1 MLTFDSIHGIVD
13 TENKLYTN
21 LKNVY
26 KIKLIF
32 EIRKVGKM
40 KLGFIGT
47 GNMSS
52 AIMGGIIKKAII
64 PAEEIIGADLFAPG
78 RERVQKQF
86 GIHVTDSN
94 KEVVEKAEVII
105 LSVKPQF
112 YESVINEIKDD
123 IKKDQIVITIAPGK
137 TLAWLS
143 EKFGKDVKLVRTMP
157 NTPAM
162 VGEGMT
168 AACPNEHMTEEEIA
182 YVRTLLESF
191 SRVEIVPERLMDVVV
206 SVSGSSPAYVFVMIE
221 AMADAAVSGGMPRA
235 QAYQFAAQ
243 AVLGSAKMVLDT
255 GKHPGELKD
264 MVCSPAGTTIEAVR
278 TLEERGFRSAIIEAM
293 KVCEE
298 ISKSL

>member
-1 MLTFDSIHGIVD
+1 M
-13 TENKLYTN
+13 
-21 LKNVY
+21 
-26 KIKLIF
+26 
-32 EIRKVGKM
+32 
-40 KLGFIGT
+40 
-47 GNMSS
+47 
-52 AIMGGIIKKAII
+52 
-64 PAEEIIGADLFAPG
+64 
-78 RERVQKQF
+78 
-86 GIHVTDSN
+86 TDSN

-143 EKFGKDVKLVRTMP
+143 EKFGKDIKLVRTMP

>member
-1 MLTFDSIHGIVD
+1 MTFKAIHGIVD

-26 KIKLIF
+26 KTELIF
-32 EIRKVGKM
+32 EKRKVGKM

-47 GNMSS
+47 GNMAS
-52 AIMGGIIKKAII
+52 AIMGGIIKNNVI

-78 RERVQKQF
+78 RERVQKEY
-86 GIHVTDSN
+86 GINVTADN
-94 KEVVEKAEVII
+94 KEVAQKAETII

-112 YESVINEIKDD
+112 YESVIADIKDVVTD
-123 IKKDQIVITIAPGK
+123 KQIIITIAPGK
-137 TLAWLS
+137 TLAWLA
-143 EKFGKDVKLVRTMP
+143 EQFGKDVKIVRTMP

-168 AACPNEHMTEEEIA
+168 AVCPNEHLTEDEIA
-182 YVRTLLESF
+182 YVKSLLESF
-191 SRVEIVPERLMDVVV
+191 SRAEIVPERLMDVVTA
-206 SVSGSSPAYVFVMIE
+206 VSGSSPAYVFMLIE
-221 AMADAAVSGGMPRA
+221 AMADAAVSGGMPRK

-278 TLEERGFRSAIIEAM
+278 TLEELGFRSSIIEAM

-298 ISKSL
+298 MSRSL

>member
-1 MLTFDSIHGIVD
+1 
-13 TENKLYTN
+13 
-21 LKNVY
+21 
-26 KIKLIF
+26 
-32 EIRKVGKM
+32 M

-47 GNMSS
+47 GNMAG
-52 AIMGGIIKKAII
+52 AIMGGIIKNGVLK
-64 PAEEIIGADLFAPG
+64 PEEIIGSDILEAG
-78 RERVQKQF
+78 REKVHSLY
-86 GIHVTDSN
+86 GICVTDDN
-94 KEVVEKAEVII
+94 REAAKAEIVV

-112 YESVINEIKDD
+112 YEDVINQIKGD
-123 IKKDQIVITIAPGK
+123 IKENQIVITIAPGK
-137 TLAWLS
+137 TLAWLA
-143 EKFGKDVKLVRTMP
+143 EKFGKDVKIVRTMP

-168 AACPNEHMTEEEIA
+168 AMCPNEHLTEEEVA
-182 YVRTLLESF
+182 YVKSLLESF
-191 SRVEIVPERLMDVVV
+191 SRVEIVAERLMDVVV
-206 SVSGSSPAYVFVMIE
+206 SVSGSSPAYVFMMIE
-221 AMADAAVSGGMPRA
+221 AMADAAVSGGMPRP

-278 TLEERGFRSAIIEAM
+278 TLEELGFRSAIIEAM

>member
-1 MLTFDSIHGIVD
+1 
-13 TENKLYTN
+13 
-21 LKNVY
+21 
-26 KIKLIF
+26 
-32 EIRKVGKM
+32 M

-47 GNMSS
+47 GNMAS
-52 AIMGGIIKKAII
+52 AIMGGIIGKNII
-64 PAEEIIGADLFAPG
+64 PAEEIIGADLLALG
-78 RERVQKQF
+78 RERVKAQF
-86 GIHVTDSN
+86 GINVTDSN
-94 KEVVEKAEVII
+94 KEVVDNAEVII

-112 YESVINEIKDD
+112 YEDVINQIKGD
-123 IKKDQIVITIAPGK
+123 IKENQIVITIAPGK
-137 TLAWLS
+137 ALAWLA
-143 EKFGKDVKLVRTMP
+143 EKFGKDVKIVRTMP

-168 AACPNEHMTEEEIA
+168 AMCPNEHLTEEEVA
-182 YVRTLLESF
+182 YVKSLLESF
-191 SRVEIVPERLMDVVV
+191 SRVEIVAERLMDVVV
-206 SVSGSSPAYVFVMIE
+206 SVSGSSPAYVFMMIE
-221 AMADAAVSGGMPRA
+221 AMADAAVSGGMPRP

-278 TLEERGFRSAIIEAM
+278 TLEELGFRSAIIEAM

>member
-1 MLTFDSIHGIVD
+1 MTFKAIHDIVD

-26 KIKLIF
+26 KTELIF
-32 EIRKVGKM
+32 EKRKVGKM

-47 GNMSS
+47 GNMAS